1 VSLLRVFWLFG
12 TLWALRA
19 ARDYLPTGTIV
30 PTIHRLVFF
39 FQHRVLTSP
48 AVVPILSILLV
59 LLRLDSASRVM
70 SKMERRDSVVAAS
83 SSKKDPA
90 PPLGLARATIKVR
103 VRDDPNP
110 RDDGLPYLNRLRGLI
125 DHADSVGNAGRYGG
139 GDVQWMTAGGGG
151 LRRKVGLCFPSIH
164 YVSELRQG
172 SAEGEGS
179 RLCHDQKWPP
189 AIERK
194 DGRMQGATPDDT
206 ATDDGHGAHQW

>member
-1 VSLLRVFWLFG
+1 MRVFWLFG

-48 AVVPILSILLV
+48 AVVPILLV

-90 PPLGLARATIKVR
+90 PPLVAPSSLARATIKVR
-103 VRDDPNP
+103 VRDNPNP

-125 DHADSVGNAGRYGG
+125 DHADSVGNAGRYDGG
-139 GDVQWMTAGGGG
+139 GLG

-179 RLCHDQKWPP
+179 RLCHDQKLPP

-206 ATDDGHGAHQW
+206 ATDDDGHGAH